1 MFWGIAIVLLRPE
14 ADILIFIMLLP
25 YKDFMDLGEKYAYS
39 SYTSMPR
46 HIRTRLNKLVKRSKR
61 QVCWLFTFVWR
72 RLMLGTTVIAVTGS
86 VGKSTMKE
94 CLASILA
101 TQGATLRTR
110 ANQNDIAGIPRTL
123 RAIRPWH
130 RFAVI
135 EVGTHAPG
143 VIRRLGLL
151 VRPDIAVVLSVA
163 HTHTNAF
170 VTLEDTAAEKAKL
183 LDCLPR
189 HGIAVLNGDDVRVR
203 AMAERCRARVVLFG
217 RSTDCDLVAGDV
229 ISRWPARLKFT
240 VDTGGEHVQVRTQL
254 VGTHWL
260 GSALGALA
268 AATTCG
274 VPLASATSALSNVPP
289 FTARMQP
296 VTLPNGA
303 VVIRDEENGSRDTL
317 DAMLEVMRTAK
328 ATRRILLI
336 GDLTDVKGNPR
347 KRQRDIGKIAA
358 ELCDIAV
365 FVDKYGHHAVRGA
378 VNAGMDPASCYHI
391 PSLEGAVELLRR
403 QLRDGDLVFVKSRAT
418 DHLSRVVFAQF
429 GPIGCRET
437 SCRIRSVCDLCTR
450 LQPGFDLDCVLAGSS
465 NPSERQSPVS
475 GPN

>member
-1 MFWGIAIVLLRPE
+1 
-14 ADILIFIMLLP
+14 
-25 YKDFMDLGEKYAYS
+25 
-39 SYTSMPR
+39 
-46 HIRTRLNKLVKRSKR
+46 
-61 QVCWLFTFVWR
+61 
-72 RLMLGTTVIAVTGS
+72 MLGTTVIAVTGS

-101 TQGATLRTR
+101 THGATLRTR
-110 ANQNDIAGIPRTL
+110 ANQNDVAGVPRTL

-135 EVGTHAPG
+135 EMGVQAPG
-143 VIRRLGLL
+143 DIRRLGLL

-163 HTHTNAF
+163 RTHTNAF
-170 VTLEDTAAEKAKL
+170 VTLEDTATEKAKL
-183 LDCLPR
+183 LGYLPR

-203 AMAERCRARVVLFG
+203 AMAESCRARVVLFG

-229 ISRWPARLKFT
+229 SSPWPARLQFT
-240 VDTGGEHVQVRTQL
+240 VDSGGEHVRACTQL

-274 VPLASATSALSNVPP
+274 VPLTSAAAALADVPP

-303 VVIRDEENGSRDTL
+303 VVIRDEQNGSRDTL
-317 DAMLEVMRTAK
+317 DAMLEVMRAAK
-328 ATRRILLI
+328 VTRRIMVF
-336 GDLTDVKGNPR
+336 GDLSDVKGNSR
-347 KRQRDIGKIAA
+347 KRQRDIGRIAA

-365 FVDKYGHHAVRGA
+365 FVDKHGHHAVRSA
-378 VNAGMDPASCYHI
+378 VDAGMDPASCSHA
-391 PSLEGAVELLRR
+391 PSLESAAELLRR
-403 QLRDGDLVFVKSRAT
+403 ELRDGDLVFVKSRGT

-450 LQPGFDLDCVLAGSS
+450 LQPGFDLDRALAGSS
-465 NPSERQSPVS
+465 NPAERQSPAS
-475 GPN
+475 CL